1 MDIIN
6 EKQTMEEL
14 TMMLLYLSRWTEKD
28 RFSEGKDFYA
38 WKGYD
43 FGILNNLDEKDYIRQ
58 GNHPSRSKSVYITN
72 AGMERAQVLLEK
84 YGMITRKEDE
94 CE

>member
-6 EKQTMEEL
+6 EKQMMEEL
-14 TMMLLYLSRWTEKD
+14 TMMLLYLSKWTEKD

-43 FGILNNLDEKDYIRQ
+43 FDILNNLDKKDYIRQ
-58 GNHPSRSKSVYITN
+58 GNHPSRSKSYITN
-72 AGMERAQVLLEK
+72 AGVEMAQVLLKK